1 MAGPTFHGVSTL
13 IGPKTF
19 LRRRRRRHR
28 RINNAKANSTGK
40 CLSQVPPD
48 EIYFLFPKT

>member
-19 LRRRRRRHR
+19 RRRRHR

-40 CLSQVPPD
+40 CLPQVAPD